1 MIQYSHGA
9 TSEWREHTLISHI
22 DERQT
27 ETESVRE
34 RNMSD
39 CAIEFL
45 KKRLTKLNISTVEVA
60 KYF

>member
-9 TSEWREHTLISHI
+9 TSEWREHILISHI

-39 CAIEFL
+39 CAIEYGAGDRERERCVL
-45 KKRLTKLNISTVEVA
+45 ERENMRE
-60 KYF
+60 

>member
-39 CAIEFL
+39 CAIEYGAGD
-45 KKRLTKLNISTVEVA
+45 RERESV
-60 KYF
+60 